1 MSISKIKT
9 QDDIDKSNRKK
20 QFLIG
25 GILIVLLVVSTVGY
39 SLLNRGKTGDSD
51 SKINYNGLEF
61 FRVAEDWRVQ
71 IDDAVFQFS
80 YLPAEVENITV
91 EGNYSLASY
100 AGQVVYF
107 NDYGEGADE
116 IIINF
121 ERFLRRYQKA
131 CYVNETC
138 EEDLPVKDCNDN
150 FIIFKEG
157 ENFVHRD
164 NNCVFIV
171 GDSLR
176 GADAFIYKVLKIN

>member
-1 MSISKIKT
+1 M
-9 QDDIDKSNRKK
+9 
-20 QFLIG
+20 
-25 GILIVLLVVSTVGY
+25 
-39 SLLNRGKTGDSD
+39 
-51 SKINYNGLEF
+51 
-61 FRVAEDWRVQ
+61 
-71 IDDAVFQFS
+71 FQFS

-131 CYVNETC
+131 CYANETC

-150 FIIFKEG
+150 FIVFREG